1 MMEEPKVYHLHSFEE
16 TQMFAASLAQRLP
29 AGTVIALIGNLGTG
43 KTTFT
48 QGFAKGLGVKDA
60 VGSPTFKLVSQ
71 YDGEDILLYH
81 IDCYRLKNGSDF
93 LNIGGEMY
101 LIPEE
106 GYTLIEWADI
116 IEDIL
121 PEDTLRLQFER
132 IPGESEE
139 RIITITGHSF

>member
-1 MMEEPKVYHLHSFEE
+1 MEEPKKYHLHSLEE
-16 TQMFAASLAQRLP
+16 TQKFAASLAKKLP
-29 AGTVIALIGNLGTG
+29 TGTIVALIGNLGSG

-60 VGSPTFKLVSQ
+60 IGSPTFKLVSQ
-71 YDGEDILLYH
+71 YDGENSVLYH
-81 IDCYRLKNGSDF
+81 IDCYRLKNSSDF

-101 LIPEE
+101 LIPED

-121 PEDTLRLQFER
+121 PEEALRLQFDR
-132 IPGESEE
+132 IPGKSEE
-139 RIITITGHSF
+139 RMIAIMGHSL